1 MAPGDSEITVERLQ
15 EIIELTLE
23 LEKEIPEEIGL
34 AVQELVEEV
43 VRLQLR
49 VADLVR
55 FIESEGE
62 EGEQE

>member
-23 LEKEIPEEIGL
+23 LEPDIPEEIGL

-62 EGEQE
+62 LE

>member
-1 MAPGDSEITVERLQ
+1 MTPGDSEITVERLR

-23 LEKEIPEEIGL
+23 MEPPEELGI
-34 AVQELVEEV
+34 AIQELMQEV

-55 FIESEGE
+55 FIDTEKEAE
-62 EGEQE
+62 

>member
-1 MAPGDSEITVERLQ
+1 MEED
-15 EIIELTLE
+15 
-23 LEKEIPEEIGL
+23 IPEEIGL

-49 VADLVR
+49 AADLVR

-62 EGEQE
+62 EGEEL